1 AKRQQSL
8 SAAAG
13 MHRFVWDLRYPP
25 ATATPSWRSGDGV
38 LVVPGTYTVRLN
50 VGGSKYE
57 RPLLVKLDPRVR
69 ASQADLELQFEIAQQ
84 GAAALR
90 RLSKARKQ
98 AQTINDQILSLQLRT
113 TNPDLAMELAQFA
126 PRLSSLMGL
135 PPPNYGAAVTPINT
149 DETSL
154 EHLLEVY
161 TDLEEAVES
170 ADRAP
175 TR

>member
-1 AKRQQSL
+1 MK
-8 SAAAG
+8 
-13 MHRFVWDLRYPP
+13 P
-25 ATATPSWRSGDGV
+25 
-38 LVVPGTYTVRLN
+38 
-50 VGGSKYE
+50 
-57 RPLLVKLDPRVR
+57 
-69 ASQADLELQFEIAQQ
+69 EIAY
-84 GAAALR
+84 R

-175 TR
+175 TREQQSAAQTYNKTLQSTMSQWRKFLQEDVANLNAHLQRAGLSALSSAASHHELMSWASTSAAVVESSLETHRRNCE